1 MKRLH
6 CCNILQTLADS
17 RHLWQFGFNDGK
29 AIQTGENLGAL
40 GAPLPSSWVA
50 KDLRNLWQRRVNLA
64 WFPPENVFLRVIQL
78 PAGEPSE
85 LPAMVELQ
93 LEKLSPLPVTQIVW
107 TAEALKGTVEGMQ
120 TVVVVIAARAQVE
133 EYLGKLDANGFLAD
147 RLEIPVLHQLAELTA
162 EGEGLWLFPEG
173 ASGAHQCLAAWWS
186 GGILRN
192 LTLLRVATGE
202 TWGAL
207 LIQQLTQM
215 AWAGQMEG
223 WLAQIPK
230 CKLVTD
236 EATALR
242 WSALLRDWAAA
253 VEVVPVKT
261 AAELAALNAS
271 RLARDEAKINLVPP
285 EHAGRFRQ
293 QFIDRIWMGGLF
305 AVMGVYVVGV
315 LIYFAALEVLNFQK
329 GRLDQSVA
337 NITPQYT
344 NSIRLRERVAVL
356 QDQVNLKFAALE
368 CWKAACVLLPADLTL
383 TGLQL
388 NQGQTLAL
396 NGTAKVSDEDQIF
409 VYTEAL
415 SKYQDGTNGHRLFK
429 SVTAP
434 SSRDSVVG
442 GQKEKIWNFSCELN
456 RTDAD

>member
-6 CCNILQTLADS
+6 SCNILQTLSDS
-17 RHLWQFGFNDGK
+17 RHLWQFGFDDGK
-29 AIQTGENLGAL
+29 AVQGGENIGTLDT
-40 GAPLPSSWVA
+40 PLPASWVA
-50 KDLRNLWQRRVNLA
+50 KDLRGLWQRRVNLA

-78 PAGEPSE
+78 PAGEPGE

-107 TAEALKGTVEGMQ
+107 TAESLRGAVEGMQ

-133 EYLGKLDANGFLAD
+133 EYLGKLDAKGFLAD
-147 RLEIPVLHQLAELTA
+147 RLEIPVLHQLAELSA

-173 ASGAHQCLAAWWS
+173 ASGPHQCLAAWWS
-186 GGILRN
+186 GGVLRN
-192 LTLLRVATGE
+192 LTLLRVATGDN
-202 TWGAL
+202 WGGL

-223 WLAQIPK
+223 WLGAVPK
-230 CKLVTD
+230 CRLVTD
-236 EATALR
+236 EATAMR
-242 WSALLRDWAAA
+242 WSALLKNWAAA

-271 RLARDEAKINLVPP
+271 RLARDEAKINLVPA

-293 QFIDRIWMGGLF
+293 QFIDRIWMGSLF
-305 AVMGVYVVGV
+305 AVMGAYLVGV
-315 LIYFAALEVLNFQK
+315 LIYFAAVEVLHFQK
-329 GRLDQSVA
+329 GRVERSLEDL
-337 NITPQYT
+337 TPQYT
-344 NSIRLRERVAVL
+344 NAIRLRERVAVL

-368 CWKAACVLLPADLTL
+368 CWKAACILLPAELTL

-396 NGTAKVSDEDQIF
+396 NGTAKAGDEGQII
-409 VYTEAL
+409 VYNEAL
-415 SKYQDGTNGHRLFK
+415 AKYRVEGTNGQKLFK
-429 SVTAP
+429 SVTTANT
-434 SSRDSVVG
+434 RDGVG
-442 GQKEKIWNFSCELN
+442 GAQKEKNWNFSCEVN
-456 RTDAD
+456 RTD

>member
-6 CCNILQTLADS
+6 SCNIL
-17 RHLWQFGFNDGK
+17 GFDDGK
-29 AIQTGENLGAL
+29 AVPSGENLGTL
-40 GAPLPSSWVA
+40 DAPLPASWVA
-50 KDLRNLWQRRVNLA
+50 KDLRGLWQRRVNLA

-78 PAGEPSE
+78 PAGDPGE

-107 TAEALKGTVEGMQ
+107 TAESLRGTVEGMQ

-133 EYLGKLDANGFLAD
+133 EYLGKLDAKGFLAD
-147 RLEIPVLHQLAELTA
+147 RLEIPVLHQLAELST

-202 TWGAL
+202 NWGAL

-223 WLAQIPK
+223 WLAEVPK
-230 CKLVTD
+230 CRLVTD
-236 EATALR
+236 EATAMR
-242 WSALLRDWAAA
+242 WSALLKNWAAA

-271 RLARDEAKINLVPP
+271 RLARDEAKINLVPA
-285 EHAGRFRQ
+285 EYAGRFRQ

-305 AVMGVYVVGV
+305 AVMGIYLVGV
-315 LIYFAALEVLNFQK
+315 LIYFAALEVLHFQQ
-329 GRLDQSVA
+329 RRVERSITDL
-337 NITPQYT
+337 TPQYT
-344 NSIRLRERVAVL
+344 NAIRLGERVAVL

-368 CWKAACVLLPADLTL
+368 CWKAACVLLPAELTL

-388 NQGQTLAL
+388 NQGQTLSL
-396 NGTAKVSDEDQIF
+396 NGTVKAGDESQVIVYNESMAKYSVGE
-409 VYTEAL
+409 
-415 SKYQDGTNGHRLFK
+415 TNGQRLFK
-429 SVTAP
+429 AVTQAGT
-434 SSRDSVVG
+434 RAGLGG
-442 GQKEKIWNFSCELN
+442 GQKETSWSFSCELN
-456 RTDAD
+456 RQD